1 MKVMFDK
8 KRFFRLSIGSI
19 FLQTVAVFFII
30 SSVVLSILF
39 TNKLIFNS
47 INGSFD
53 GYTVFVTIVC
63 YLAFPMFVQE
73 ELNFIV
79 DNICFKEDCVYAH
92 GNFKNKRYKVQY
104 RTKINYEDIV
114 GVEINALRANSKG
127 QLVPLLRPAP
137 FLVLINKK
145 GKKVRIGIYMMSK
158 RTVRNILT
166 ELLKRIPTTNE
177 VKFDI
182 DALLKDFKEACWSV

>member
-1 MKVMFDK
+1 MLVQILKECSIWKLCLTK
-8 KRFFRLSIGSI
+8 KDFFRLSIGSI

-30 SSVVLSILF
+30 SSIVLPILF

-63 YLAFPMFVQE
+63 YLAFPMLVKE

-79 DNICFKEDCVYAH
+79 DNICLKEDCVYAH
-92 GNFKNKRYKVQY
+92 GDFKNKRYKAQY
-104 RTKINYEDIV
+104 QTKINYGDIV

-127 QLVPLLRPAP
+127 QFVPLLRPAP
-137 FLVLINKK
+137 FLVLTNKK
-145 GKKVRIGIYMMSK
+145 GKILICTWRMKNWKLFIKWY
-158 RTVRNILT
+158 NIC
-166 ELLKRIPTTNE
+166 
-177 VKFDI
+177 
-182 DALLKDFKEACWSV
+182 ACRKASIREISRDE

>member
-53 GYTVFVTIVC
+53 GYTVFVTGVWQ
-63 YLAFPMFVQE
+63 L
-73 ELNFIV
+73 
-79 DNICFKEDCVYAH
+79 DNQ
-92 GNFKNKRYKVQY
+92 KN
-104 RTKINYEDIV
+104 
-114 GVEINALRANSKG
+114 
-127 QLVPLLRPAP
+127 
-137 FLVLINKK
+137 
-145 GKKVRIGIYMMSK
+145 
-158 RTVRNILT
+158 
-166 ELLKRIPTTNE
+166 
-177 VKFDI
+177 
-182 DALLKDFKEACWSV
+182 

>member
-1 MKVMFDK
+1 
-8 KRFFRLSIGSI
+8 
-19 FLQTVAVFFII
+19 
-30 SSVVLSILF
+30 
-39 TNKLIFNS
+39 
-47 INGSFD
+47 
-53 GYTVFVTIVC
+53 
-63 YLAFPMFVQE
+63 MFVQE

-79 DNICFKEDCVYAH
+79 DNICLKEDCVYAH
-92 GNFKNKRYKVQY
+92 GDFKNKRYKVQY
-104 RTKINYEDIV
+104 RTKINYGDIV
-114 GVEINALRANSKG
+114 DVEINALRANSKG
-127 QLVPLLRPAP
+127 QFVPLLRPAP

-166 ELLKRIPTTNE
+166 ELFKRIPTTNK

>member
-1 MKVMFDK
+1 MTK
-8 KRFFRLSIGSI
+8 KDFLDYQLAQF

-30 SSVVLSILF
+30 SSIVLSILF

-63 YLAFPMFVQE
+63 YLAFPMLVKE

-79 DNICFKEDCVYAH
+79 DNICLKEDCVYAH
-92 GNFKNKRYKVQY
+92 GDFKNKRYKVQY
-104 RTKINYEDIV
+104 QTKINYGDIV
-114 GVEINALRANSKG
+114 DVEINALRANSKG
-127 QLVPLLRPAP
+127 QFVPLLRPAP
-137 FLVLINKK
+137 FLVLTNKK

-166 ELLKRIPTTNE
+166 ELFKRIPTTNK